1 MTHILVSYLIRIMI
15 SPVHSESKT
24 SLDLSNNI
32 DNYLIN
38 FSQSEDQPKNWL
50 AIGLSKRS

>member
-32 DNYLIN
+32 DNYLI
-38 FSQSEDQPKNWL
+38 L
-50 AIGLSKRS
+50 AKVKINQRIG